1 MNIHSAVRF
10 WWLPA
15 SLALLALMTALGG
28 EEAARV
34 FRYERAAILDG
45 EAWRLFTG
53 HVVHLGGSHLGL
65 NLAGLFLVWLLTGRA
80 LRPGEWAVVL
90 GGTALL
96 NGLAL
101 LAFRPGL
108 EWYVGLSGVLHG
120 LLLAGVLAGWRAG
133 LRDAPLI
140 AGVVVIKLVW
150 EQVSGPLPG
159 SVEAAG
165 GPVVVDAH
173 LYGGISGVLAWL
185 AVLAWRVGTGALA
198 KPRD

>member
-1 MNIHSAVRF
+1 M
-10 WWLPA
+10 
-15 SLALLALMTALGG
+15 LLVALGG

-34 FRYERAAILDG
+34 LRYDRVAILGG
-45 EAWRLFTG
+45 EGWRVVTG
-53 HVVHLGGSHLGL
+53 HLVHLGGSHLGL
-65 NLAGLFLVWLLTGRA
+65 NIAGLLLVWLLAGDA
-80 LRPGEWAVVL
+80 LHPREWGVVL

-101 LAFRPGL
+101 LVFMPGL

-133 LRDAPLI
+133 LRDAPVI
-140 AGVVVIKLVW
+140 AGLVVVKLVW

-159 SVEAAG
+159 SIEAVG

-173 LYGGISGVLAWL
+173 LYGAISGVLAWL
-185 AVLAWRVGTGALA
+185 VVLAWRVKTRASA
-198 KPRD
+198 EPRD

>member
-1 MNIHSAVRF
+1 MNIHSAARA

-15 SLALLALMTALGG
+15 SLALLVLLVALGG
-28 EEAARV
+28 EEAARAL
-34 FRYERAAILDG
+34 RYDRAAILEG
-45 EAWRLFTG
+45 EWWRLLTG
-53 HVVHLGGSHLGL
+53 HLVHLGWAHLAL
-65 NLAGLFLVWLLTGRA
+65 NLAGLLLAWLLAGGA
-80 LRPGEWAVVL
+80 LQPREWGVVL

-96 NGLAL
+96 SGLAL
-101 LAFRPGL
+101 LVFLPAL

-133 LRDAPLI
+133 LRDAPVI
-140 AGVVVIKLVW
+140 AGLVVVKLVW

-173 LYGGISGVLAWL
+173 LYGGISGVLALL
-185 AVLAWRVGTGALA
+185 AVLAWRARRRASV